1 MEKLDV
7 CLPAHRGRFNAH
19 GFNPRGP
26 IRCGAHQ
33 RRSLCACA
41 GASSVPAIVNDRDQD
56 EAADIAEDHLKVNAL
71 GQTYDDLLIPT
82 LTYVKHDRERDALTK
97 DDQQFVVGA
106 TRDLVEELATLRAA
120 KESEESP
127 AGETAETASERISV
141 SGCPARDECDE
152 VALRMFKQL
161 LDPVGHDVVL
171 SSAALLASEVIEL
184 VGGTRPA
191 LVCIA
196 AVPPGG
202 VAQTRWLCL
211 RLRARIPELKILIGR
226 WGATGNV
233 EKVRAQLLKAG
244 ADDFATTLAET
255 CEQVA
260 ALRTL
265 GALPETASRASPVR
279 KAVGAITVQPE

>member
-1 MEKLDV
+1 
-7 CLPAHRGRFNAH
+7 
-19 GFNPRGP
+19 
-26 IRCGAHQ
+26 
-33 RRSLCACA
+33 LCACA